1 MIDTTREPAAAE
13 QGSLAP
19 SAPSFLL
26 TLLEAPRAFSEA
38 GSLIPA
44 SRFLQNLPVGDGH
57 AVMTLP
63 GFLASDRSTRTLRR
77 YLRTWDYD
85 AFRWDL
91 GRNIGV
97 IRDGDLDAALD
108 ARLAEL
114 YEQSGG
120 KVSLVGWSLGG
131 LLARETARR
140 NPALVRNV
148 ITLGSPLGDPK
159 ATSVWRVFEFMA
171 GVKVADAAV
180 QERIARLRD
189 PIPGVP
195 TSAIYSRSDAIVSW
209 QIAQL
214 PRGPETE
221 SIGINGS
228 HLGMGFNP
236 AVLYAIADRLRQ
248 ADGDWRPFEITGVR
262 SLFYH

>member
-1 MIDTTREPAAAE
+1 MTRSRQSAVTEEGTLVPH
-13 QGSLAP
+13 
-19 SAPSFLL
+19 APSFLL
-26 TLLEAPRAFSEA
+26 ALFEAPRAFSEA

-44 SRFLQNLPVGDGH
+44 SRFLQGLPAGDGH

-63 GFLASDRSTRTLRR
+63 GFMASDRSTRVLRR
-77 YLRTWDYD
+77 YLSAWDYD
-85 AFRWDL
+85 ANPWDL

-97 IRDGDLDAALD
+97 NRNGDLDADLD
-108 ARLAEL
+108 QRLKTL
-114 YEQSGG
+114 FEQSGG

-131 LLARETARR
+131 LLAREAARR
-140 NPALVRNV
+140 NPELVRSV

-159 ATSVWRVFEFMA
+159 ATSLWRVFEMMA
-171 GVKVADAAV
+171 GVRVTDEQV
-180 QERIARLRD
+180 RRRIARLRE

-209 QIAQL
+209 QIAKL
-214 PRGPETE
+214 PSGPETE

-248 ADGDWRPFEITGVR
+248 APGDWRPFEISGVR